1 MNIIVIGNI
10 ISLMASAIMVLANY
24 AKDKKNII
32 KLQTIQVGLFI
43 LCNLVL
49 NGITG
54 VIINTANLVRNIL
67 CYKNKLT
74 NKMIIILNLIVLIL
88 SIVFNNLSI
97 IGWLPVIASIVY
109 TCFMNTKKV
118 ISLKLLIMIST
129 IAWCI
134 YDFAIKSYV
143 SAVFDIFG
151 IIACIYSIFQIK
163 YKIIK
168 RQ

>member
-67 CYKNKLT
+67 CY
-74 NKMIIILNLIVLIL
+74 
-88 SIVFNNLSI
+88 
-97 IGWLPVIASIVY
+97 
-109 TCFMNTKKV
+109 
-118 ISLKLLIMIST
+118 
-129 IAWCI
+129 
-134 YDFAIKSYV
+134 
-143 SAVFDIFG
+143 
-151 IIACIYSIFQIK
+151 
-163 YKIIK
+163 
-168 RQ
+168 